1 MSQPFHQVNAAL
13 RKLPGARLVL
23 LRLERACCVLLQ
35 EVIYTRR
42 TCHFHVSA
50 YPHVQ
55 DTARLISPRPPFFSP
70 TLTFQVDCLL
80 EMSPQGLRQASIPRL
95 KS

>member
-1 MSQPFHQVNAAL
+1 MSQPFHQVNAPL
-13 RKLPGARLVL
+13 RKLHDARLVL
-23 LRLERACCVLLQ
+23 LRLVRACCVLLQ
-35 EVIYTRR
+35 EVIYTKR

-55 DTARLISPRPPFFSP
+55 DTARPIFPRPPYFSP

-80 EMSPQGLRQASIPRL
+80 EMPPQALRQASIPRL